1 MNFFDRIA
9 DLAAERRN
17 NAQKHNAAPT
27 PATLVAY
34 ATESVFCYLETEI
47 DAGRIAYG
55 DDAIC
60 KKNAEFIC
68 DGYGLTLA
76 EIL

>member
-1 MNFFDRIA
+1 MNLFDRIA
-9 DLAAERRN
+9 DLAASRRDD
-17 NAQKHNAAPT
+17 ARKHNITPT

-47 DAGRIAYG
+47 DAGRITYG
-55 DDAIC
+55 DDDTCRRYADLV
-60 KKNAEFIC
+60 A
-68 DGYGLTLA
+68 DDHGLTLA